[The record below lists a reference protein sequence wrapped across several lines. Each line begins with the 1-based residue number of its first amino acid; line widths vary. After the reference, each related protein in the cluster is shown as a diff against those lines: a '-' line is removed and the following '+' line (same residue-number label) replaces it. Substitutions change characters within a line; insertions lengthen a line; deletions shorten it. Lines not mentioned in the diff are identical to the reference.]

1 MILQYKGFNNNWI
14 YEEADTITH
23 AVVWVGKET
32 RDYRDGGA
40 RHSLKYSEEYM
51 RGRSKEE
58 VDLAYVNEMHKA
70 VDKLIKEETYCCDD
84 IAYHIG
90 SLRFDEMENVVV
102 ITLQDKHKY
111 VTRVF
116 TQGGGVYL
124 LNSRGQTVQKLA

>member
-14 YEEADTITH
+14 YEEAETITH

-32 RDYRDGGA
+32 RDYREGGV
-40 RHSLKYSEEYM
+40 RHSLKYSGEYM

-70 VDKLIKEETYCCDD
+70 IDKLIKEETHCCDD

-116 TQGGGVYL
+116 AQGGGVYL

>member
-1 MILQYKGFNNNWI
+1 MILEYKGFNNNWI

-32 RDYRDGGA
+32 RDYRKGGI
-40 RHSLKYSEEYM
+40 RHSLKYSEDYM

-58 VDLAYVNEMHKA
+58 VDLAYAKELHEA
-70 VDKLIKEETYCCDD
+70 VDRLIREETHCCDD
-84 IAYHIG
+84 IAYHIDT
-90 SLRFDEMENVVV
+90 SRFDEMENVVV
-102 ITLQDKHKY
+102 VTLQDKHKY

-116 TQGGGVYL
+116 NPDSGVYL